1 MARHHINPEEL
12 AKICGAMLQAMA
24 EARTLMEAGDLG
36 DQFRARLTLA
46 RDSYDRLLAHLISA
60 EPSTAQYA
68 RGLADSMGNH
78 LAELEAALAPSTF
91 DMH

>member
-1 MARHHINPEEL
+1 
-12 AKICGAMLQAMA
+12 MA
-24 EARTLMEAGDLG
+24 EARALEETGAAGE
-36 DQFRARLTLA
+36 QFRLCLGRA

-78 LAELEAALAPSTF
+78 LAELEAVLARSASE
-91 DMH
+91 MH

>member
-1 MARHHINPEEL
+1 MPRHHINPEEL
-12 AKICGAMLQAMA
+12 AKICGAMLNAMA
-24 EARTLMEAGDLG
+24 EARTLNEMGETGER
-36 DQFRARLTLA
+36 FRACLTQA

-78 LAELEAALAPSTF
+78 LAELEGVLARASSDTG
-91 DMH
+91 

>member
-12 AKICGAMLQAMA
+12 ARICGAMLQAMA
-24 EARTLMEAGDLG
+24 EARALTDAGNVDER
-36 DQFRARLTLA
+36 FRACLNLA
-46 RDSYDRLLAHLISA
+46 RDNYDLLLAHLISA

-78 LAELEAALAPSTF
+78 LAELEAVLARATS

>member
-12 AKICGAMLQAMA
+12 AKICGTMLQAMA
-24 EARTLMEAGDLG
+24 EARTLDENGDVGERFCSCLA
-36 DQFRARLTLA
+36 QA

-78 LAELEAALAPSTF
+78 LAELEAVLARATS